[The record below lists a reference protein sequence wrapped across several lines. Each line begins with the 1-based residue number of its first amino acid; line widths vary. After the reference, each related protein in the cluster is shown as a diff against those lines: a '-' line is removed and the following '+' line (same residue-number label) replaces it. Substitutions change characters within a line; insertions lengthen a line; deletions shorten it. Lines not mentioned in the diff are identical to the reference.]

1 MQEMRDE
8 AKAEEQQIAEERE
21 HSEARL
27 EPLAGLTRQVREL
40 LSILSPPVALE
51 HRATVREALES
62 MRDHQL
68 SCVLVVEQD
77 QLVGIFTERDV
88 VATVA
93 SASLAIDHVLLRDVM
108 RPDPECLGLDD
119 TLVDAL
125 HQMAVGEY
133 RHVPVVDEQ
142 GRPTA
147 LVSMQAIVD
156 TLLATLP
163 QELLNRPRPR
173 RTVTRPHPPGK
184 ARKPPAPVFGTRAVV
199 TKPKRDAGD
208 EGGRSLGI
216 VTHYEWRP
224 ST

>member
-21 HSEARL
+21 HSEVRL

-77 QLVGIFTERDV
+77 HLVGIFTERDV

-93 SASLAIDHVLLRDVM
+93 SASLDIDHVLLRDVM

-163 QELLNRPRPR
+163 QELLNRPP
-173 RTVTRPHPPGK
+173 TPAHSDATAPTR
-184 ARKPPAPVFGTRAVV
+184 
-199 TKPKRDAGD
+199 
-208 EGGRSLGI
+208 EGA
-216 VTHYEWRP
+216 
-224 ST
+224 